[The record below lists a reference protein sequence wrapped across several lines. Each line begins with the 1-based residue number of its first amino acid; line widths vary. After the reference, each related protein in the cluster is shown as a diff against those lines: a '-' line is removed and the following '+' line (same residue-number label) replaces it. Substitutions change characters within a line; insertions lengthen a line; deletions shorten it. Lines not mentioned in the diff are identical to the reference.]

1 MFARHL
7 AILACISDVSSNFFI
22 FSWASW
28 NGQWNIRSHPPCW
41 WSSLTI
47 QAVWVSPQTSS
58 CQPRMRAPPSM
69 FQPRRWTMDCSQLCT
84 RRWHSSRQLP
94 RWHRAS
100 RTGRSVGPPRVF
112 VGKSSLHSV
121 PSLWAAQ
128 TRPSCRRLCRRPNPW
143 TTNAPDLGHFSLEP
157 DIRTDRRRPSTR
169 GRSPQNRNPNPPA
182 QWPRCRWKWTAPPMF
197 RRHWAGFLGSSH
209 LEARHKRVGGASA
222 HCRLAN
228 WSVSWPESSNTCL
241 QPWWLS
247 PRACVSKFVP
257 WRAGRLLF
265 WMTWPNIARWPSIRS
280 AAAVRSPGSA
290 RPKPHISS
298 ATSWLA
304 KWPHRR
310 PRWSFAPW
318 LIAGR
323 PLGGSDRIRDGC
335 GFSCGCDWC
344 VFPWTID
351 IAVKPEFEWKM
362 WKVAMFQCVCNFH
375 ASSLS
380 GSRFCGGND
389 LFASNGCFSKLRCCG
404 VPFHPLVSATAWD

>member
-169 GRSPQNRNPNPPA
+169 GRSPQNRTPNPPA
-182 QWPRCRWKWTAPPMF
+182 QWPRCRWKWAAPPMF
-197 RRHWAGFLGSSH
+197 RRHWAGFHGSSH

-265 WMTWPNIARWPSIRS
+265 WTWPNIARWPSIRS
-280 AAAVRSPGSA
+280 AAAVRSQGSA

-304 KWPHRR
+304 KLPHRR
-310 PRWSFAPW
+310 PRWSSAPW
-318 LIAGR
+318 QIRGA
-323 PLGGSDRIRDGC
+323 PPSRIR
-335 GFSCGCDWC
+335 
-344 VFPWTID
+344 
-351 IAVKPEFEWKM
+351 
-362 WKVAMFQCVCNFH
+362 
-375 ASSLS
+375 
-380 GSRFCGGND
+380 
-389 LFASNGCFSKLRCCG
+389 
-404 VPFHPLVSATAWD
+404 